1 MNNIDRNE
9 IDSIKEEIYAIS
21 MEAML
26 NLIENDRKRKR
37 KTLLCLLR
45 WKFKAIVDEEM
56 YDIVR
61 NVSMESK
68 TYSKDRTHKQ
78 FISILNNQHLVK
90 ILLENAKYIWPHWN
104 N

>member
-45 WKFKAIVDEEM
+45 
-56 YDIVR
+56 
-61 NVSMESK
+61 
-68 TYSKDRTHKQ
+68 
-78 FISILNNQHLVK
+78 
-90 ILLENAKYIWPHWN
+90 
-104 N
+104 